1 MSHDPNVPAATAPH
15 PAVSVIILGWNGR
28 QYVDDCLSSVLDQ
41 DFKRPFEVIFVDNG
55 STDGTPE
62 RVASYPSVVL
72 HRLDRNYGYC
82 QGNNIGYDQATGDFV
97 VFLNQDVV
105 AHRSWLRELVAAVE
119 SDSTI
124 RAAHANIIQPWYPEF
139 AALERIAP
147 VAAAYTADLSPLGL
161 VHYRKLAGDAPVV
174 DTMFLHGVSIIVK
187 RELIDE
193 LGYAFDPDMFAYAE
207 DLDLALRTRALGYRT
222 VVATRATVYHKHTL
236 DARPSIHAF
245 IKTVRII
252 RNRLLALWMCCTW
265 AEFAPLA
272 LVTIVG
278 APFNATEFGLS
289 HWRRAVYFVL
299 LIPPSLLAGFAAL
312 AAMPSYARR
321 RRSALK
327 TRRAGRWWFLR
338 TILSSRRTGL
348 RTPARTIAP
357 PDGA

>member
-1 MSHDPNVPAATAPH
+1 MNDDVRVSAATIPH
-15 PAVSVIILGWNGR
+15 PLVSVVILGWNGLE
-28 QYVDDCLSSVLDQ
+28 YVDECLSSVLDQ
-41 DFKRPFEVIFVDNG
+41 DFGRPYEVLFVDNG

-62 RVASYPSVVL
+62 RVASCERVTL

-82 QGNNIGYDQATGDFV
+82 EGNNIGYGHASGDYV

-105 AHRSWLRELVAAVE
+105 AHRSWLRELVAALE
-119 SDSTI
+119 SQPGI
-124 RAAHANIIQPWYPEF
+124 AAAHANIIQPWYPEF
-139 AALERIAP
+139 AAMERVEP

-161 VHYRKLAGDAPVV
+161 VHYRKLSGASPVV

-236 DARPSIHAF
+236 DSRPSLRSL

-252 RNRLLALWMCCTW
+252 RNRLLALWKCTTW

-272 LVTIVG
+272 LVTVIG
-278 APFNATEFGLS
+278 APFNAGEFGLPAS
-289 HWRRAVYFVL
+289 RRIAYFVM
-299 LIPPSLLAGFAAL
+299 LIPPSVLAAFAAF
-312 AAMPSYARR
+312 AAMPSYAGRR
-321 RRSALK
+321 RTVLR
-327 TRRAGRWWFLR
+327 TRRVGRWWFLR
-338 TILSSRRTGL
+338 TILSSRGRGL
-348 RTPARTIAP
+348 AQPAGAIAP
-357 PDGA
+357 TDGA

>member
-1 MSHDPNVPAATAPH
+1 MSHDPNVPTATAPH
-15 PAVSVIILGWNGR
+15 PAASIIVLGWNGR
-28 QYVDDCLSSVLDQ
+28 QYVDGCLSSVLDQ
-41 DFKRPFEVIFVDNG
+41 DFERPYEVLFVDNG

-62 RVASYPSVVL
+62 RVAAYPNVVL
-72 HRLDRNYGYC
+72 YRLDRNYGYC
-82 QGNNIGYDQATGDFV
+82 QGNNIGYGHAAGDYV

-105 AHRSWLRELVAAVE
+105 THRSWLRELVAALE
-119 SDSTI
+119 SDPSI

-139 AALERIAP
+139 GAMERVEP

-161 VHYRKLAGDAPVV
+161 VHYHKLSGDAPVV

-193 LGYAFDPDMFAYAE
+193 LGYVFDPDMFAYAE

-222 VVATRATVYHKHTL
+222 VVATHATVYHKHTL
-236 DARPSIHAF
+236 DSRPSLRAF

-278 APFNATEFGLS
+278 APFNAAEFGLPP
-289 HWRRAVYFVL
+289 WRRAAYFVM
-299 LIPPSLLAGFAAL
+299 LIPPSLLAGFAAF
-312 AAMPSYARR
+312 AAMPLYAQ
-321 RRSALK
+321 RRSRTLK

-348 RTPARTIAP
+348 RTPARMIAP
-357 PDGA
+357 TDGA